1 MSIEKFGDVAV
12 CDDYYSRNG
21 LGGMNASHAD
31 YAPHS
36 RKD

>member
-1 MSIEKFGDVAV
+1 MLRFAI
-12 CDDYYSRNG
+12 YYSRNG
-21 LGGMNASHAD
+21 FGGMNASHAD

>member
-12 CDDYYSRNG
+12 CYDYYSRNG
-21 LGGMNASHAD
+21 FGGMNASHAD